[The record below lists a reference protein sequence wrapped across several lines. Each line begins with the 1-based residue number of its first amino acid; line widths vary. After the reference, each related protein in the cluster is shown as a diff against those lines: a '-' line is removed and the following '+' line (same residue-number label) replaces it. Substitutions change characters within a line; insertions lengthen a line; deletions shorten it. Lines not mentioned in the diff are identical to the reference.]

1 LSATVTREI
10 NAVRAKPNVY
20 SRYGKRAMDFV
31 GSALGLLVLAP
42 VFVLVAACILLDS
55 PGYIF
60 FRQNRVGK
68 NGRIFQIV
76 KFRSMM
82 PDSFDLPI
90 TISGDHRVTSV
101 GRILRKYKI
110 DELPQL
116 WNVFLGDMSLVGPRP
131 ELPLYV
137 NRYTPEQREV
147 LCVRPGITDPASLRY
162 RNEECLLARSSEP
175 ERFYTETVLPDKLSI
190 NLRYIAKISF
200 VGDMVLLFATAK
212 SAFNPSISNGA
223 R

>member
-1 LSATVTREI
+1 
-10 NAVRAKPNVY
+10 
-20 SRYGKRAMDFV
+20 
-31 GSALGLLVLAP
+31 
-42 VFVLVAACILLDS
+42 
-55 PGYIF
+55 
-60 FRQNRVGK
+60 
-68 NGRIFQIV
+68 
-76 KFRSMM
+76 MM
-82 PDSFDLPI
+82 VPAQPDSFDLPI

>member
-1 LSATVTREI
+1 
-10 NAVRAKPNVY
+10 
-20 SRYGKRAMDFV
+20 MDFV

-68 NGRIFQIV
+68 NGRTFQIV

-82 PDSFDLPI
+82 VPAQPDSFDLPI

>member
-1 LSATVTREI
+1 
-10 NAVRAKPNVY
+10 
-20 SRYGKRAMDFV
+20 MDFV

-82 PDSFDLPI
+82 VPAQPDSFDLPI